1 MIEIAL
7 SGSFNQYISLILIAT
22 MCACQIAAKDKYLA
36 FFLFRNSIGCIFSAV
51 HVLNTLI
58 VQTVNPVKFAIIS
71 KMGNLYGEFLTP
83 VRDKK

>member
-36 FFLFRNSIGCIFSAV
+36 FFLF
-51 HVLNTLI
+51 
-58 VQTVNPVKFAIIS
+58 
-71 KMGNLYGEFLTP
+71 
-83 VRDKK
+83 